1 MNFSHTDEQDINLVR
16 REEFWLIPER
26 DLLNVSLTYT
36 ADKWLTQAFVN
47 NAADKTYIAAIGT
60 GGGLDNNSV
69 VYGNPRVWGLRFRY
83 NFE

>member
-1 MNFSHTDEQDINLVR
+1 M
-16 REEFWLIPER
+16 
-26 DLLNVSLTYT
+26 SLTYT